1 MSRLKID
8 YIPID
13 KIKPYEKN
21 PRLNADAV
29 PYIVSSIKEFDF
41 QNPLLLDKNLVVI
54 CGHTRLLAAK
64 ELGMTE
70 LPCIIAKDMSPE
82 KAKAF
87 RLAENS
93 LNALSGWDFDLLQD
107 ELGELKEFGFDMEDF
122 GFIDYDAIDDM
133 PVAPDDA
140 RTQERETQVEYVEDA
155 GQGIPIPG
163 QRQLTVTVF
172 CDDDDQYVALRDM
185 LDTMGFRYR

>member
-1 MSRLKID
+1 MGKLRID
-8 YIPID
+8 YVPID

-140 RTQERETQVEYVEDA
+140 RTQEREAQVEYVEDA

>member
-1 MSRLKID
+1 MGKLRIE
-8 YIPID
+8 YVPID
-13 KIKPYEKN
+13 RIRPYENN
-21 PRLNADAV
+21 PRLNEDAIPLVRKSIEEFGFQV
-29 PYIVSSIKEFDF
+29 PLV
-41 QNPLLLDKNLVVI
+41 LDKDLVVVT
-54 CGHTRLLAAK
+54 GHTRLAAAK

-70 LPCIIAKDMSPE
+70 LPCVIAKDLSPE

-87 RLAENS
+87 RLADNKVSE
-93 LNALSGWDFDLLQD
+93 AAGWDFTALQYEIE
-107 ELGELKEFGFDMEDF
+107 ELGDFGFDMEDF

>member
-1 MSRLKID
+1 MGKLRIEYVPVD
-8 YIPID
+8 RIR
-13 KIKPYEKN
+13 PYENN
-21 PRLNADAV
+21 PRLNEDAIPLVRKSIEEFGFQV
-29 PYIVSSIKEFDF
+29 PLV
-41 QNPLLLDKNLVVI
+41 LDKDLVVVT
-54 CGHTRLLAAK
+54 GHTRLAAAK

-70 LPCIIAKDMSPE
+70 LPCVIAKDLSPE

-87 RLAENS
+87 RLADNKVSE
-93 LNALSGWDFDLLQD
+93 AAGWDFTALQYEIE
-107 ELGELKEFGFDMEDF
+107 ELGDFGFDMEDF

-140 RTQERETQVEYVEDA
+140 RSQERETQVEYVEDA

>member
-1 MSRLKID
+1 MGKLRIEYVPVD
-8 YIPID
+8 R
-13 KIKPYEKN
+13 IKPYEKN

>member
-1 MSRLKID
+1 MGKLRIE
-8 YIPID
+8 YVPID
-13 KIKPYEKN
+13 RIRPYENN
-21 PRLNADAV
+21 PRLNEDAIPLVRKSIEEFGFQV
-29 PYIVSSIKEFDF
+29 PLV
-41 QNPLLLDKNLVVI
+41 LDKDLVVVT
-54 CGHTRLLAAK
+54 GHTRLAAAK

-70 LPCIIAKDMSPE
+70 LPCVIARDLSPE

-87 RLAENS
+87 RLADNKSSEI
-93 LNALSGWDFDLLQD
+93 SGWDFDLLQM
-107 ELGELKEFGFDMEDF
+107 ELGDLGDFGFDMEDF

-140 RTQERETQVEYVEDA
+140 RSQEREAQVEYVEDA
-155 GQGIPIPG
+155 GQGIPVPG

>member
-1 MSRLKID
+1 MGKLRIEYVPVD
-8 YIPID
+8 RIR
-13 KIKPYEKN
+13 PYENN
-21 PRLNADAV
+21 PRLNEDAIPLVRKSIEEFGFQV
-29 PYIVSSIKEFDF
+29 PLV
-41 QNPLLLDKNLVVI
+41 LDKDLVVVT
-54 CGHTRLLAAK
+54 GHTRLAAAK

-70 LPCIIAKDMSPE
+70 LPCVIAKDLSPE

-87 RLAENS
+87 RLADNKVSE
-93 LNALSGWDFDLLQD
+93 AAGWDFTALQYEME
-107 ELGELKEFGFDMEDF
+107 ELGDFGFDMEDF

-140 RTQERETQVEYVEDA
+140 RTHEHEAQVEYVEDA

>member
-1 MSRLKID
+1 MGKLRID

-140 RTQERETQVEYVEDA
+140 RTQEREAQVEYVEDA